1 MAFKMAEAL
10 EADMAGGYAGKAL
23 AGIAAWAPG

>member
-10 EADMAGGYAGKAL
+10 EADMAGKAL